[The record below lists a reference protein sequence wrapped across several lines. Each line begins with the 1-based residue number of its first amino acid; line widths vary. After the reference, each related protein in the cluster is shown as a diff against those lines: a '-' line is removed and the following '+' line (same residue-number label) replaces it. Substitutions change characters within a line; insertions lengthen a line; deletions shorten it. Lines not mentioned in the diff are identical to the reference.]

1 MNLIRR
7 LSIRIIDR
15 MNSQSTINTLF
26 IIGFYIFKIKF
37 VLLKLAKMHNIKQS
51 SRVSVFIHTQTGR
64 FTGLRTH

>member
-26 IIGFYIFKIKF
+26 IKGFFKIKF

-64 FTGLRTH
+64 FTGLRTY

>member
-26 IIGFYIFKIKF
+26 IIGFFKIKF
-37 VLLKLAKMHNIKQS
+37 VLLKLAKMHNKKQS

-64 FTGLRTH
+64 FTGLRTY

>member
-26 IIGFYIFKIKF
+26 IIGFFKIKF

-51 SRVSVFIHTQTGR
+51 PRVSVFIHTQTGR
-64 FTGLRTH
+64 FTGLRTY

>member
-26 IIGFYIFKIKF
+26 IIGFFKIKF
-37 VLLKLAKMHNIKQS
+37 VLLKLAKMHNLNQS

-64 FTGLRTH
+64 FTGLRTY

>member
-26 IIGFYIFKIKF
+26 IIGFFKIKF

-51 SRVSVFIHTQTGR
+51 SGVSVFIHTQTGR
-64 FTGLRTH
+64 FTGLRTY

>member
-7 LSIRIIDR
+7 LSIRIIDG

-26 IIGFYIFKIKF
+26 IIGFLKIKF

-64 FTGLRTH
+64 FTGLRTY

>member
-7 LSIRIIDR
+7 LSITIIDR

-26 IIGFYIFKIKF
+26 IIGFFKIKF

-64 FTGLRTH
+64 FTGLRTY

>member
-1 MNLIRR
+1 MILIRR

-26 IIGFYIFKIKF
+26 IIGFLKIKF

-64 FTGLRTH
+64 FTGLRTY

>member
-26 IIGFYIFKIKF
+26 IIGFFKIKF
-37 VLLKLAKMHNIKQS
+37 VLLKLAKMHSIKQS
-51 SRVSVFIHTQTGR
+51 RRVSVFIHTQTGR
-64 FTGLRTH
+64 FTGLRTY

>member
-26 IIGFYIFKIKF
+26 IIGFLKIKF

-64 FTGLRTH
+64 FTGLRTY

>member
-26 IIGFYIFKIKF
+26 IIGFFKIKF

-51 SRVSVFIHTQTGR
+51 SRVGVFIHTQTGR
-64 FTGLRTH
+64 FTGLRTY

>member
-26 IIGFYIFKIKF
+26 IIGFFKIKF

-64 FTGLRTH
+64 FTGLRTY

>member
-1 MNLIRR
+1 MNLIRG

-26 IIGFYIFKIKF
+26 IICFFKIKF

-64 FTGLRTH
+64 FTGLRTY

>member
-15 MNSQSTINTLF
+15 MNSQSTINTLL
-26 IIGFYIFKIKF
+26 IIGFFKIKF

-64 FTGLRTH
+64 FTGLRTY